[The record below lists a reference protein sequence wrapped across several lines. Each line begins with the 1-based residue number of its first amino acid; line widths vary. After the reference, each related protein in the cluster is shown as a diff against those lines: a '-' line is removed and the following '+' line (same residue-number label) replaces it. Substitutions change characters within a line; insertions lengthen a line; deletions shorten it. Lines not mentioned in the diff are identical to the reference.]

1 MVTGAAGFIAS
12 HVANA
17 LLERGDEVIVVDE
30 VNDYYDVKIK
40 EGNLKLLSQ
49 TAQEMA
55 EKHSDGSKK
64 AEDLLTIY
72 RVDIND
78 QTKMKEIYAKHNPK
92 WVCHLAARAGVRP
105 SIQDPLL
112 YVRANVLGTTNML
125 EYSRQNDVVNTVVAS
140 SSSVYGESQSTYF
153 SEAEI
158 VDRPVSPYAATK
170 RSVEIMS
177 YTYNHMYNM
186 NVTNLRF
193 FTVYGPR
200 GRPDM
205 APYKF
210 ISRVT
215 KGEQIEKY
223 GDGSTS
229 RDYTYVDDI
238 VNGVLR
244 PLIGRTRIR
253 FSIWSKGRGRS

>member
-1 MVTGAAGFIAS
+1 LVTGAAGFIAS

-92 WVCHLAARAGVRP
+92 WVCHLVARAGVHP

-153 SEAEI
+153 SKAEI

-170 RSVEIMS
+170 RSVEIMA

-210 ISRVT
+210 ISRIT